1 MVTDW
6 ESDSVVGVDTLVDTF
21 DSVVKTFS
29 TFKQSRRGG
38 GARLAGPRGG
48 YVTARRARD
57 DSARLEALK
66 QRGFVLSGLGRIRVR
81 TKLSR

>member
-1 MVTDW
+1 MMVTDW

-48 YVTARRARD
+48 YVTARRFRD

-66 QRGFVLSGLGRIRVR
+66 QRGVRVER
-81 TKLSR
+81 VGAD

>member
-1 MVTDW
+1 MMVTDW
-6 ESDSVVGVDTLVDTF
+6 ESDSVVGVDTLVDTFDTF

-66 QRGFVLSGLGRIRVR
+66 QRGFGLSGSDP
-81 TKLSR
+81 K

>member
-1 MVTDW
+1 MMVTDW
-6 ESDSVVGVDTLVDTF
+6 ESDSVVGVDTLVDTFDTF

-38 GARLAGPRGG
+38 GARLARGG

-66 QRGFVLSGLGRIRVR
+66 QRGVRVER
-81 TKLSR
+81 VGAD